1 MLERPFKDLESW
13 VHHLS
18 AAELPVLKRTAQQLD
33 ELRQREDRVTSPAIA
48 QVVLQDPLMALKVLA
63 YLEARRRRSQI
74 TDITTIDRAIMML
87 GVSPFFSDFERLVR
101 VEDQLAAH
109 PQALLGLLRVV
120 ARAKRAAHFARDW
133 ALLRHDLDVEEITV
147 AALLHDVAETLLWS
161 FAPRLALQ
169 VSELQR
175 ANPTMRSHL
184 AQHAVLGIRLDDL
197 QLALAQAWR
206 LPALLVSL
214 MDGAH
219 SGHPRVRNV
228 LCAVNLARHSAK
240 GWDDPALPD
249 DYAQIEKL
257 LNISHEALLARLGQ
271 TAAPDTQGC

>member
-1 MLERPFKDLESW
+1 MLELPFGDLQSW
-13 VHHLS
+13 VLYLS
-18 AAELPVLKRTAQQLD
+18 KVELPVLKRTAQQIS
-33 ELRQREDRVTSPAIA
+33 ELRQAEDRVTSRAIA
-48 QVVLQDPLMALKVLA
+48 HVVLQDPLMALKVLA

-87 GVSPFFSDFERLVR
+87 GISPFFSDFEQMSR

-169 VSELQR
+169 VQELQS
-175 ANPTMRSHL
+175 ANPEMRSHL
-184 AQHAVLGIRLDDL
+184 AQCAVLGVSLHDL

-214 MDGAH
+214 MDGEH

-240 GWDDPALPD
+240 GWNDPALPD
-249 DYAQIEKL
+249 DYAEIEKL
-257 LNISHEALLARLGQ
+257 LGMSHEALLARLGQ
-271 TAAPDTQGC
+271 AVTSGAP